1 MASNEECNSEFDF
14 VEKPSEDYLCP
25 VTFELLLDPV
35 QTNFCCGNHLS
46 RAVAEILQAEGKP
59 CPLCKKKPLRT
70 TDDKFFRR
78 KVRQL
83 KVRCSNK
90 SAGCEWVGE
99 LGELDNHLKPG
110 SVEGQCDF
118 VDVQCPLECGGRI
131 KRCNLAKHKSN
142 ECNKRPFTCQ
152 YCDYKATHEKVVNDH
167 WPKCQRYPK
176 VCPNECYTVEIESR
190 FLQRHLQEE
199 CPLEKILCEFFFAGC
214 QAKVE
219 RKSMKEHLD
228 KSKDD
233 HLKLT
238 ASECKNLR
246 AELADLKL
254 AFTKIAPKPVFNQP
268 SDIIMTDFERKKKDD
283 ESWFSPGFYTH
294 IGGYKMCLN
303 IDVNGCGLGEGTH
316 NIIGVTVYMMKG
328 EFDSHLKWPFK
339 GEITVELVNQN
350 EEGKKYKRKP
360 LEHSDRDE
368 RDETLQRV
376 TEGDRA
382 ETGWGLAQ
390 FISQSDLYKP
400 EEGKEYLVNDTLI
413 FRVTNVEV
421 TSV

>member
-1 MASNEECNSEFDF
+1 MASNEESNSEFDF
-14 VEKPSEDYLCP
+14 VGKPSEEYLCP
-25 VTFELLLDPV
+25 VTLEVLLDPV
-35 QTNFCCGNHLS
+35 QTNSCCGNHLS
-46 RAVAEILQAEGKP
+46 RAAAQKLEAEGKP

-70 TDDKFFRR
+70 TEDKFFRR

-90 SAGCEWVGE
+90 SAGCDWVGE

-110 SVEGQCDF
+110 SVERQCDF
-118 VDVQCPLECGGRI
+118 FNVECPLRCGGRI
-131 KRCNLAKHKSN
+131 KRCNLKKYQSSK
-142 ECNKRPFTCQ
+142 CNKRPFTCL
-152 YCDYKATHEKVVNDH
+152 YCEYKATHEKVVH
-167 WPKCQRYPK
+167 VHLPKCQRYPK
-176 VCPNECYTVEIESR
+176 ICPNECSTVKIERR
-190 FLQRHLQEE
+190 FLQCHLQEE
-199 CPLEKILCEFFFAGC
+199 CPLEKMQCEFSFAGC

-228 KSKDD
+228 NSKDD

-238 ASECKNLR
+238 ASECKNLGNQLTNLMV
-246 AELADLKL
+246 ALS
-254 AFTKIAPKPVFNQP
+254 KITPKPSFIP
-268 SDIIMTDFERKKKDD
+268 PPDIIMTHFERKQKDD

-294 IGGYKMCLN
+294 IGGYKMCLK
-303 IDVNGCGLGEGTH
+303 IDANGWAIGKGTH
-316 NIIGVTVYMMKG
+316 VSVFVYTMKG

-339 GEITVELVNQN
+339 GEITVELVNQK
-350 EEGKKYKRKP
+350 EGGVKYEKTPVKHTNP
-360 LEHSDRDE
+360 DE
-368 RDETLQRV
+368 RDEYFQRV

-382 ETGWGLAQ
+382 EKGWGQ
-390 FISQSDLYKP
+390 KKFISHSDLYNP